1 MAVTSSGVI
10 RLSGDI
16 VTEFGG
22 TAPHGLT
29 EYYRGAGIVTAG
41 NTAVPTSG
49 AIAFSDFYGTTAT
62 VTRDIRV
69 QMTYSAGHTY
79 TAFGVT
85 SANSEAAPQ
94 AYSGSLLFNAF
105 TVYSP
110 VFRAGT
116 GFLGQDI
123 AMSMHQNEDAQPSS
137 VTLFGGTSRTAVNDV
152 VLQLNGGYNNSQG
165 GSRSFTIAFDSNGG
179 CTGITQT
186 STAINFGI
194 ITVTTNNPS
203 TSHRFYQWRVVSPNA
218 SDKGSTLIQGDPTGF
233 SAVTQPT

>member
-1 MAVTSSGVI
+1 MAVTSSGLI

-16 VTEFGG
+16 VAEFGG
-22 TAPHGLT
+22 TTPHGLT
-29 EYYRGAGIVTAG
+29 EYYRDAGIVTEG
-41 NTAVPTSG
+41 NTAIPTSG
-49 AIAFSDFYGTTAT
+49 PLAFSDFYGTTAT

-69 QMTYSAGHTY
+69 QMSYAAGHTY
-79 TAFGVT
+79 TAFGIT
-85 SANSEAAPQ
+85 SANSIAAPQ
-94 AYSGSLLFNAF
+94 AYSGSLLYNSF

-110 VFRAGT
+110 AFRAGT
-116 GFLGQDI
+116 GYLGQDI
-123 AMSMHQNEDAQPSS
+123 DMTMAQNEDAQPSS

-186 STAINFGI
+186 GTTHNSGI

-203 TSHRFYQWRVVSPNA
+203 TSHRWYQWKVVSPNA

-233 SAVTQPT
+233 SAATQPT

>member
-16 VTEFGG
+16 VAEFGG
-22 TAPHGLT
+22 SAPHGLT
-29 EYYRGAGIVTAG
+29 EYYRDAGIVTAG

-69 QMTYSAGHTY
+69 QMSYAAGHTY
-79 TAFGVT
+79 SAFGIT
-85 SANSEAAPQ
+85 SANSIAAPQ
-94 AYSGSLLFNAF
+94 AYSGSLLYNAF

-110 VFRAGT
+110 AFRAGT
-116 GFLGQDI
+116 GYLGQDI
-123 AMSMHQNEDAQPSS
+123 NMTMAQNEDAQPSS

-152 VLQLNGGYNNSQG
+152 VLQLNGGYNNSTG
-165 GSRSFTIAFDSNGG
+165 GSRSFTIAFDANGG

-186 STAINFGI
+186 STAHNFSL

-203 TSHRFYQWRVVSPNA
+203 TSHRWYQWRVVSPSA

-233 SAVTQPT
+233 NAATQPT